1 MQHIFLVCELI
12 VIIHTSAT
20 FFMRVY
26 NRIILELASNRRR
39 VQSSSSSVRVG
50 PGYIED

>member
-12 VIIHTSAT
+12 VIIHTT